1 MPVIARIAALHD
13 EMTAWRRDIHA
24 HPELSFEEERTAALV
39 AEKLRAFGVDEI
51 HEGIARTGVV
61 GTIRAGTGN
70 RAIGLRADMDALPLQ
85 EKNQFAHRSRHDG
98 KMHACGHDGHTTM
111 LLGAAKYLSET
122 RGFDG
127 AVHLIFQPAEEGRAG
142 GKAMVEAGLFERF
155 PVEAVYGLHNKPGI
169 ATGRFSIR
177 SGPMMAAVDLFDI
190 HVSGKGAHSAKPET
204 GVDAVLTASHI
215 VVALQSIVSRNV
227 SPLDTAVVSVT
238 QVHGGDAYNVIPEE
252 VVLRGTVR
260 AYRPEVL
267 ASLAPAMRRVI
278 EGVAASYGARARL
291 DYRPG
296 YPPVVNH
303 AAETCRAADA
313 AADVVG
319 EGAVDREGE
328 LSVASE
334 DFAFMLQACPGAF
347 IFLGNGD
354 GEGACQVHNPNYDFN
369 DEILPIGASWFA
381 RLVELGLP
389 RRG

>member
-1 MPVIARIAALHD
+1 
-13 EMTAWRRDIHA
+13 
-24 HPELSFEEERTAALV
+24 
-39 AEKLRAFGVDEI
+39 
-51 HEGIARTGVV
+51 
-61 GTIRAGTGN
+61 
-70 RAIGLRADMDALPLQ
+70 
-85 EKNQFAHRSRHDG
+85 
-98 KMHACGHDGHTTM
+98 
-111 LLGAAKYLSET
+111 
-122 RGFDG
+122 
-127 AVHLIFQPAEEGRAG
+127 
-142 GKAMVEAGLFERF
+142 MVEAGLFERF